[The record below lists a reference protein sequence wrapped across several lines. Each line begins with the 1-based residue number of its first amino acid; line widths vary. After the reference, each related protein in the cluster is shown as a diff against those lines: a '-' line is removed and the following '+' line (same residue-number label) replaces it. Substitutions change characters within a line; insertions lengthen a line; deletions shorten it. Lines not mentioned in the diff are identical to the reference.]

1 MGAGCWRSRA
11 SKRKESSHEK
21 VLVQARGDPY
31 RAHPFV
37 RGRMIQPYDLL
48 TALDL
53 DSLMLFLLV
62 HAVVRPASLHPER
75 DCYGFRAVALAAA
88 QTLPHQRDRGR
99 T

>member
-31 RAHPFV
+31 RAYPFV

-53 DSLMLFLLV
+53 DSLMLFFWFTLLFDL
-62 HAVVRPASLHPER
+62 PLHHER
-75 DCYGFRAVALAAA
+75 
-88 QTLPHQRDRGR
+88 RGGNPYQGLIHIHER
-99 T
+99 